1 VASPFAKHMEQLDR
15 TAMSRA
21 IFPHLSKLQPK
32 DRAAVIAATA
42 DGYPFPTNLDLDPPI
57 GGLAPPS
64 HQDLLAK
71 AVEESWDQQRLD
83 EALTEQAKRRLA

>member
-1 VASPFAKHMEQLDR
+1 
-15 TAMSRA
+15 
-21 IFPHLSKLQPK
+21 LQPK